1 VETAEKASSNDLDSK
16 PQESRRGTLPHDGRP
31 IRVEPDLTFIR
42 AISKQSGETLKKCI
56 QCGTCSATCEL
67 SPDRAP
73 FPRKE
78 MAWAAWGMKDRLLND
93 PDVWLCHQCNDCSV
107 KCPRGA
113 APGDVLAAVRQEAV
127 VHYAVPRFLA
137 KWANEPQSVPL
148 MLGIPTA
155 LLTLALVFREL
166 VERIPWMSR
175 STGDRI
181 VFSYSHMFPH
191 WLLNCFFIFFSLLA
205 FSAVVVGVRRFWQAM
220 EAGAGRDGTVEP
232 AKSLSASIA
241 TVILSVFS
249 HEKFAMCTKARSRF
263 FSHFAVFFGFLA
275 LGLVSIWVVTA
286 RFNPLIQSDFV
297 YPFGFWDPWKI
308 LANLGGIALLGG
320 LLWMAFE
327 RLRDGE
333 RLSVATFSTWALLG
347 TLLIVVLTGFV
358 SEVLHYLRLEP
369 HRHIAYFVHLVFVFT
384 LLIYL
389 PYSKFAH
396 VVYRTVAMVHAEYSG
411 RDAGVRPAPAVQD
424 GQPDKQEQDHAPEGS
439 Q

>member
-1 VETAEKASSNDLDSK
+1 METAEKASPDNLEQTA
-16 PQESRRGTLPHDGRP
+16 QESRRVTPPLPHGGKP
-31 IRVEPDLTFIR
+31 IPVEPDLNFIR
-42 AISKQSGETLKKCI
+42 AISKQSGDSLKKCF

-67 SPDRAP
+67 SPDRRP

-93 PDVWLCHQCNDCSV
+93 PDVWLCHHCNDCSV
-107 KCPRGA
+107 RCPRGA
-113 APGDVLAAVRQEAV
+113 APGDVLAAVRQEGV

-155 LLTLALVFREL
+155 LLTLALVLREPIESVL
-166 VERIPWMSR
+166 GMSR
-175 STGDRI
+175 PTGDQI

-191 WLLNCFFIFFSLLA
+191 WLLNSFFIFFSLLA
-205 FSAVVVGVRRFWQAM
+205 FSAVVVGVRRFWRAM
-220 EAGAGRDGTVEP
+220 EAGAARDGAFEP
-232 AKSLSASIA
+232 AKGLSASIA
-241 TVILSVFS
+241 TVIVSIFS
-249 HEKFAMCTKARSRF
+249 HEKFALCTKARSRF

-275 LGLVSIWVVTA
+275 LSLVAIWVITA
-286 RFNPLIQSDFV
+286 RYNPLIQGDFV
-297 YPFGFWDPWKI
+297 YPFGFWDPWKM

-320 LLWMAFE
+320 GLLMAFE

-333 RLSVATFSTWALLG
+333 RLTVATFSSWSLLG

-358 SEVLHYLRLEP
+358 SEALHYLRLEP

-396 VVYRTVAMVHAEYSG
+396 IVYRTVAMVHAEYSG
-411 RDAGVRPAPAVQD
+411 RD
-424 GQPDKQEQDHAPEGS
+424 GQESAQR
-439 Q
+439 

>member
-1 VETAEKASSNDLDSK
+1 VETAEKASPDNLDRK
-16 PQESRRGTLPHDGRP
+16 AREGRRGAPPLPHEGKP
-31 IRVEPDLTFIR
+31 IPVEPDLDFIR
-42 AISKQSGETLKKCI
+42 TISRQSGDTLKKCF

-78 MAWAAWGMKDRLLND
+78 MAWAVWGMKDRLLND
-93 PDVWLCHQCNDCSV
+93 PDVWLCHHCNDCSV
-107 KCPRGA
+107 RCPRGA
-113 APGDVLAAVRQEAV
+113 APGDVLAAVRQEGV

-155 LLTLALVFREL
+155 LLALALVLKDPIENIL
-166 VERIPWMSR
+166 GMSR
-175 STGDRI
+175 PTGDRI

-191 WLLNCFFIFFSLLA
+191 WLLNSFFMFFSLLA

-220 EAGAGRDGTVEP
+220 EAGAARDGAVEP
-232 AKSLSASIA
+232 AKSLFASIA
-241 TVILSVFS
+241 AVIVSIFS
-249 HEKFAMCTKARSRF
+249 HEKFALCTKARSRF

-275 LGLVSIWVVTA
+275 LSLVAIWVVTA
-286 RFNPLIQSDFV
+286 RYNPLIQGDFV
-297 YPFGFWDPWKI
+297 YPFGFWNPWKM

-396 VVYRTVAMVHAEYSG
+396 IVYRTVAMVHAEYSG
-411 RDAGVRPAPAVQD
+411 RD
-424 GQPDKQEQDHAPEGS
+424 GQGLARK
-439 Q
+439 

>member
-1 VETAEKASSNDLDSK
+1 METADRTSPDVIESEAPESPRAAPVLSK
-16 PQESRRGTLPHDGRP
+16 NAKP
-31 IRVEPDLTFIR
+31 IRVEPDLAFIR
-42 AISKQSGETLKKCI
+42 EISRQSGDTLKKCF

-107 KCPRGA
+107 RCPRGA
-113 APGDVLAAVRQEAV
+113 APGDVLAAVRQESV
-127 VHYAVPRFLA
+127 IDHAVPRFLA

-155 LLTLALVFREL
+155 LLTLALVLREPIENVL
-166 VERIPWMSR
+166 GMAR
-175 STGDRI
+175 TAGDPI
-181 VFSYSHMFPH
+181 VFSYSRMFPH
-191 WLLNCFFIFFSLLA
+191 WLLNSFFIFFSLLA
-205 FSAVVVGVRRFWQAM
+205 CSAVVVGVKRFWRTL
-220 EAGAGRDGTVEP
+220 EAGAARDGPVEP
-232 AKSLSASIA
+232 AKSLFASIKV
-241 TVILSVFS
+241 VIVSIFS
-249 HEKFAMCTKARSRF
+249 HEKFAKCTEARSRF

-275 LGLVSIWVVTA
+275 LSLVAIWVVTA
-286 RFNPLIQSDFV
+286 RYNPLIQSEFV

-308 LANLGGIALLGG
+308 LANLGGIAVLGGG
-320 LLWMAFE
+320 LLMSFE

-333 RLSVATFSTWALLG
+333 RLSMATFSTWALLG

-358 SEVLHYLRLEP
+358 SEALHYLHLEP

-396 VVYRTVAMVHAEYSG
+396 IVYRTVAMVHAEYSG
-411 RDAGVRPAPAVQD
+411 RDSQEVVQ
-424 GQPDKQEQDHAPEGS
+424 K
-439 Q
+439 